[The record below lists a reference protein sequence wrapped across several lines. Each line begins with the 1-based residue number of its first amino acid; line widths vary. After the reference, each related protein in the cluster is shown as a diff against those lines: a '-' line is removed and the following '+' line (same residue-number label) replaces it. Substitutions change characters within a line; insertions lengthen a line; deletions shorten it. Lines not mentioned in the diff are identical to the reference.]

1 MKELEKLKP
10 VEIYQIWEK
19 KDMAYIK
26 FGNYEPERETITT
39 DLLDGTDM
47 QHLYLFANGYGA
59 SVVQNRYS
67 YGHNDGLYELAVL
80 RDGGLCYST
89 PITCDVIGYLTA
101 DEVAEHLRRIEK
113 LPDLEGE

>member
-1 MKELEKLKP
+1 MNELNELKGEK
-10 VEIYQIWEK
+10 Q
-19 KDMAYIK
+19 MSYIK

-67 YGHNDGLYELAVL
+67 YGHSDGLYELMVLKDAVP
-80 RDGGLCYST
+80 CYDT
-89 PITCDVIGYLTA
+89 PITSDVVGYLTA
-101 DEVAEHLRRIEK
+101 DEVTELLRQIEE
-113 LPDLEGE
+113 LPKEGE